1 MLLVYFGFIG
11 LIAFD
16 KASARREDRR
26 RHRLPRAVLGV
37 TVILFAFILT
47 GIYVQ
52 RANGRFDELT
62 AALKRRRRP
71 MIRLKHPLVLDAR
84 HDRGRTRRPTPPVPT
99 SARSSKSA
107 TNWPAIGMFAFFVL
121 LTLGITYKAAKG
133 TKSAADFYA
142 AGGGISAGTNSL
154 AIAGDYMS
162 AASFLGISGLVYTS
176 GFDGLIYSTGFLVGW
191 PIVLFLIAERLRN
204 LGKFTFADVASFRLD
219 QTSIRII
226 SAVGT
231 LVVVAFYLIAQMV
244 GAGKLIQLLFGLPY
258 LYAVII
264 VGVLMIVYVAFGG
277 MKATTWVQ
285 VIKAC
290 LLLGGATFMAGAVLL
305 QVRLQPRGP
314 VRRRRRQAHPKGDA
328 IMAPGGLVSNPVE
341 AISLGVGLMFG
352 TAGLPHILMR
362 FFTVSDAQAA
372 RKSVFYATGLIGY
385 FYILTF
391 IIGFGGIAL
400 LMSDPSYFKLGPAGA
415 FDKLKGMI
423 GGTNMVA
430 VNLANAVGGPYFLGF
445 ISAVAFA
452 TILAVVAGLTL
463 AGASA
468 VSHDLYAQVIA
479 RGRTNE
485 AAEVRLSKIAAVG
498 HRHRGDLPR
507 LRLREPER
515 RLHGRSGL
523 RGRGELQLPG
533 PDHVDPV
540 EGHHHLGRP
549 HRRPRRPASR
559 RSAWWCCR
567 RRSGWR
573 PSATR
578 CRSSPTTTRPCSRC
592 RWPSRRSGSCL
603 EARHVPAGP
612 ARAGRLRG
620 AIRALGDRHRRR
632 RRARALSRPDPSE
645 RPGRAR
651 REPRPSSLRTAR

>member
-1 MLLVYFGFIG
+1 MSRLTLALLVG
-11 LIAFD
+11 LAAMPAHAAGPD
-16 KASARREDRR
+16 
-26 RHRLPRAVLGV
+26 LGAV
-37 TVILFAFILT
+37 
-47 GIYVQ
+47 Q
-52 RANGRFDELT
+52 QQ
-62 AALKRRRRP
+62 
-71 MIRLKHPLVLDAR
+71 
-84 HDRGRTRRPTPPVPT
+84 
-99 SARSSKSA
+99 A
-107 TNWPAIGMFAFFVL
+107 TNWPAIGMFLFFVL
-121 LTLGITYKAAKG
+121 FTLGITYRAAKG
-133 TKSAADFYA
+133 TKSASDFYA

-219 QTSIRII
+219 QTAIRII

-258 LYAVII
+258 LYAVVI

-290 LLLGGATFMAGAVLL
+290 LLLGGATFMAGAVLYKYGFNPEKL
-305 QVRLQPRGP
+305 FAAAV
-314 VRRRRRQAHPKGDA
+314 ATHPKGDA

-341 AISLGVGLMFG
+341 AISLGIGLMFG

-400 LMSDPSYFKLGPAGA
+400 LMSDPSYFKLDAAGA

-468 VSHDLYAQVIA
+468 VSHDLYASVIA

-485 AAEVRLSKIAAVG
+485 ASEVRLSKIAAVVIGIVAIYLGYVFENQNVAFMVGLAFSVAASCNFPVLTMSILWRGTTTWGALIGGLVGLVAAVTMVVLSKAVWVTTFG
-498 HRHRGDLPR
+498 HAAAIFPYDN
-507 LRLREPER
+507 
-515 RLHGRSGL
+515 
-523 RGRGELQLPG
+523 
-533 PDHVDPV
+533 
-540 EGHHHLGRP
+540 
-549 HRRPRRPASR
+549 PALFSMPLAFATIFIVSMLDRSR
-559 RSAWWCCR
+559 RAQR
-567 RRSGWR
+567 ERAAFDAQYVRSETGIG
-573 PSATR
+573 A
-578 CRSSPTTTRPCSRC
+578 
-592 RWPSRRSGSCL
+592 SG
-603 EARHVPAGP
+603 AHA
-612 ARAGRLRG
+612 
-620 AIRALGDRHRRR
+620 H
-632 RRARALSRPDPSE
+632 
-645 RPGRAR
+645 
-651 REPRPSSLRTAR
+651 